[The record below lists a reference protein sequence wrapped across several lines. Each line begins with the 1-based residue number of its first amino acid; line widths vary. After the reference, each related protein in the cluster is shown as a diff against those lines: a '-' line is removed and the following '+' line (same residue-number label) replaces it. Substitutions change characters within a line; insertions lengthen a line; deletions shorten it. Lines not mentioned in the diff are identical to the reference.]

1 MASPISVDVFPAI
14 ITSTPKR
21 LYVQSIHSVNTNA
34 VFLVNV
40 PSGLN
45 TGRFVFCVTIFVGGC
60 LLFLLNT
67 SAESELLLS
76 FVLVGH

>member
-1 MASPISVDVFPAI
+1 MAGPISVDVFPAI

-21 LYVQSIHSVNTNA
+21 LYVQSIHSVKTNA
-34 VFLVNV
+34 VFLMNV

-45 TGRFVFCVTIFVGGC
+45 TGRCVFCVTIFCKGFV
-60 LLFLLNT
+60 LNT